1 LRAGESIGDTAAM
14 SVDIRR
20 ITPDD
25 GPDLRAVR
33 LAALADTP
41 SAFGSTFAEEAAR
54 SDTGWSERALWASA
68 GVERITL
75 LARQEDRVV
84 GIAGGYREE
93 IGSTEVHLVSVW
105 TAPEARR
112 SGLGQLL
119 VGAVIDWAVET
130 GASSAGLWV
139 TRGNTPAQLLYESM
153 GFRETGEYQPL
164 PSDPCADETR
174 MILHLDRGS
183 PPAPR

>member
-1 LRAGESIGDTAAM
+1 LHRGDRIVDTAAM

-25 GPDLRAVR
+25 GPELREVR
-33 LAALADTP
+33 LAALTDAP
-41 SAFGSTFAEEAAR
+41 SAFGATFAEEAAR
-54 SDTGWSERALWASA
+54 SDSAWSDRALWASA

-75 LARQEDRVV
+75 LARQRDGVV

-112 SGLGQLL
+112 SGLGRLL

-130 GASSAGLWV
+130 GASSVGLWV

-153 GFRETGEYQPL
+153 GFRETGEHQPL
-164 PSDPCADETR
+164 PSDPCADEIR
-174 MILHLDRGS
+174 MTLHLD
-183 PPAPR
+183 

>member
-1 LRAGESIGDTAAM
+1 LHRGDRIVDTAAM

-33 LAALADTP
+33 LAALADAP
-41 SAFGSTFAEEAAR
+41 FAFGSIFAEEAER
-54 SDTGWSERALWASA
+54 SDTDWSDRARWASA
-68 GVERITL
+68 GAERITL
-75 LARQEDRVV
+75 LARLGERVV

-112 SGLGQLL
+112 SGLGRRL

-130 GASSAGLWV
+130 GASSVGLWV
-139 TRGNTPAQLLYESM
+139 TRGNAPAQRLYESM
-153 GFRETGEYQPL
+153 GFVETGEYQPL
-164 PSDPCADETR
+164 PSDPCADEIR
-174 MILHLDRGS
+174 MTLQLD
-183 PPAPR
+183 